1 MDTTIFVRL
10 AGAGSRAFAYTPL
23 RYPAALWCVQNYCK
37 TKWARM
43 KVERLSHAVKL
54 SSLRPISSSG
64 TSTFDPAESYGFSDR
79 LPVVTVRP
87 HAPVLPSSPP
97 LTLSPRIREP
107 APDMHLRSPGTDRCA
122 YRCPLAGA
130 RCPDTSSSRAAPSWR
145 VSLRPGAHR
154 LRFAPPFTVP
164 PLSPLSLILTINLTL
179 HWWETTQLA
188 GLVGGSKPSWVTQA
202 VRSIVVVKGALLAST
217 ASNPVP
223 LPRACPSSE
232 RACLKPL
239 HPHCVGCCGSQ

>member
-1 MDTTIFVRL
+1 
-10 AGAGSRAFAYTPL
+10 
-23 RYPAALWCVQNYCK
+23 
-37 TKWARM
+37 M

-87 HAPVLPSSPP
+87 HAPVLLSSPP
-97 LTLSPRIREP
+97 LTLSPRMREP
-107 APDMHLRSPGTDRCA
+107 ALDIHLCSPGTDRCA

-145 VSLRPGAHR
+145 LSLRPGAHR

-164 PLSPLSLILTINLTL
+164 PLSPLSLILNLNLTL
-179 HWWETTQLA
+179 PWWEATQLA
-188 GLVGGSKPSWVTQA
+188 GWLEVRFLLGSP
-202 VRSIVVVKGALLAST
+202 
-217 ASNPVP
+217 
-223 LPRACPSSE
+223 
-232 RACLKPL
+232 
-239 HPHCVGCCGSQ
+239 